1 MISLC
6 VVHLTCRIVEAS
18 VELLPVVEDALQFL
32 ARRCSVRE
40 LHLPHI
46 LAGHSV
52 HRHHT
57 IMVPPLEAAHIVDV
71 IADRLDPLDQKLAHL
86 KDQTAIVRPFY
97 LPKMRNDWDESDV
110 NCFKDVDF
118 DYAAIL
124 GYGPGEDGGLK
135 LTSLYFLPTDTLLDV
150 RAPDEDGV
158 WRDLRLASH
167 FVSQMSLNPRQ
178 KYAKFLYLAERMS
191 EGLEYQ
197 FDKYGYFFSNR

>member
-1 MISLC
+1 MSLPPNPHRADLAAQAAA
-6 VVHLTCRIVEAS
+6 VLDLYRDFPSNYRVSFSVAENGADGFPRIA
-18 VELLPVVEDALQFL
+18 
-32 ARRCSVRE
+32 ARLER
-40 LHLPHI
+40 PDGAPF
-46 LAGHSV
+46 AGS
-52 HRHHT
+52 
-57 IMVPPLEAAHIVDV
+57 D
-71 IADRLDPLDQKLAHL
+71 DPLDRKLAHL

-110 NCFKDVDF
+110 NCFKNVDF

-135 LTSLYFLPTDTLLDV
+135 LTSLYFLPTDTLLDG

>member
-1 MISLC
+1 MSLPPNPHRADLAAQAAA
-6 VVHLTCRIVEAS
+6 VLDLYRDFPSNYRVSFSVAENGADGFPRIA
-18 VELLPVVEDALQFL
+18 
-32 ARRCSVRE
+32 ARLER
-40 LHLPHI
+40 PDGAPF
-46 LAGHSV
+46 AGS
-52 HRHHT
+52 
-57 IMVPPLEAAHIVDV
+57 D
-71 IADRLDPLDQKLAHL
+71 DPLDRKLAHL

-124 GYGPGEDGGLK
+124 GYGPGEGEEIK
-135 LTSLYFLPTDTLLDV
+135 LVSLYFLPTDTLLDG

-158 WRDLRLASH
+158 WRDLRLGSH

-178 KYAKFLYLAERMS
+178 KYAQFLYLAERMS

>member
-1 MISLC
+1 MSLPPNPHRADLAAQAAA
-6 VVHLTCRIVEAS
+6 VLDLYRDFPSNYRVSFSVAENGADGFPRIA
-18 VELLPVVEDALQFL
+18 
-32 ARRCSVRE
+32 ARLER
-40 LHLPHI
+40 PDGAPF
-46 LAGHSV
+46 AGS
-52 HRHHT
+52 
-57 IMVPPLEAAHIVDV
+57 D
-71 IADRLDPLDQKLAHL
+71 DPLDRKLAHL

-124 GYGPGEDGGLK
+124 GYGPGEGEEIK
-135 LTSLYFLPTDTLLDV
+135 LVSLYFLPTDTLLDG

-178 KYAKFLYLAERMS
+178 KYAKFLYLAERIS

>member
-1 MISLC
+1 MSLPPNPHRADLAAQAAA
-6 VVHLTCRIVEAS
+6 VLDLYRDFPSNYRVSFSVAENGADGFPRIAAKLERPDGA
-18 VELLPVVEDALQFL
+18 PF
-32 ARRCSVRE
+32 
-40 LHLPHI
+40 
-46 LAGHSV
+46 AGS
-52 HRHHT
+52 
-57 IMVPPLEAAHIVDV
+57 D
-71 IADRLDPLDQKLAHL
+71 DPLDRKLAHL

-124 GYGPGEDGGLK
+124 GYGPGEGEEIK
-135 LTSLYFLPTDTLLDV
+135 LVSLYFLPTDTLLDG

>member
-1 MISLC
+1 MSLPPNPHRADLAAQAAA
-6 VVHLTCRIVEAS
+6 VLDLYRDFPSNYRVSFSVAENGADGFPRIA
-18 VELLPVVEDALQFL
+18 
-32 ARRCSVRE
+32 ARLER
-40 LHLPHI
+40 PDGAPF
-46 LAGHSV
+46 AGS
-52 HRHHT
+52 
-57 IMVPPLEAAHIVDV
+57 D
-71 IADRLDPLDQKLAHL
+71 DPLDRKLAHL

-135 LTSLYFLPTDTLLDV
+135 LTSLYFLPTDTLLAG

>member
-1 MISLC
+1 MSLPPNPHRADLAAQAAA
-6 VVHLTCRIVEAS
+6 VLDLYRDFPSNYRVSFSVAENGADGFPRIA
-18 VELLPVVEDALQFL
+18 
-32 ARRCSVRE
+32 ARLER
-40 LHLPHI
+40 PDGAPF
-46 LAGHSV
+46 AGS
-52 HRHHT
+52 
-57 IMVPPLEAAHIVDV
+57 D
-71 IADRLDPLDQKLAHL
+71 DPLDQKLAHL

-135 LTSLYFLPTDTLLDV
+135 LTSLYFLPTDTLLDG

-158 WRDLRLASH
+158 WRDLRLGSH

>member
-1 MISLC
+1 MSLPPNPHRADLAAQAAA
-6 VVHLTCRIVEAS
+6 VLDLYRDFPSNYRVSFSVAENGADGFPRIA
-18 VELLPVVEDALQFL
+18 
-32 ARRCSVRE
+32 ARLER
-40 LHLPHI
+40 PDGAPF
-46 LAGHSV
+46 AGS
-52 HRHHT
+52 
-57 IMVPPLEAAHIVDV
+57 D
-71 IADRLDPLDQKLAHL
+71 DPLDRKLAHL

-135 LTSLYFLPTDTLLDV
+135 LTSLYFLPTDTLLDG
-150 RAPDEDGV
+150 RAPDEDEV

>member
-1 MISLC
+1 MSLPPNPHRADLAAQAAA
-6 VVHLTCRIVEAS
+6 VLDLYRDFPSNYRVSFSVAENGADGFPRIA
-18 VELLPVVEDALQFL
+18 
-32 ARRCSVRE
+32 ARLER
-40 LHLPHI
+40 PDGAPF
-46 LAGHSV
+46 AGS
-52 HRHHT
+52 
-57 IMVPPLEAAHIVDV
+57 D
-71 IADRLDPLDQKLAHL
+71 DPLDRKLAHL

-135 LTSLYFLPTDTLLDV
+135 LTSLYFLPTDTLLDG

>member
-1 MISLC
+1 MSLPPNPHRADLAAQAAA
-6 VVHLTCRIVEAS
+6 VLDLYRDFPSNYRVSFSVAENGADGFPRIA
-18 VELLPVVEDALQFL
+18 
-32 ARRCSVRE
+32 ARLER
-40 LHLPHI
+40 PDGAPF
-46 LAGHSV
+46 AGS
-52 HRHHT
+52 
-57 IMVPPLEAAHIVDV
+57 D
-71 IADRLDPLDQKLAHL
+71 DPLDRKLAHL

-124 GYGPGEDGGLK
+124 GYGPGEGEEIK
-135 LTSLYFLPTDTLLDV
+135 LVSLYFLPTDTLLDG

-158 WRDLRLASH
+158 WRDLRLGSH

>member
-1 MISLC
+1 MSLPPNPHRADLAAQAAA
-6 VVHLTCRIVEAS
+6 VLDLYRDFPSNYRVSFSVAENGADGFPRIAAKLERPDGA
-18 VELLPVVEDALQFL
+18 PF
-32 ARRCSVRE
+32 
-40 LHLPHI
+40 
-46 LAGHSV
+46 AGS
-52 HRHHT
+52 
-57 IMVPPLEAAHIVDV
+57 D
-71 IADRLDPLDQKLAHL
+71 DPLDQKLAHL

-110 NCFKDVDF
+110 NCFKNVDF

-135 LTSLYFLPTDTLLDV
+135 LTSLYFLPTDTLLDG

>member
-1 MISLC
+1 MSLPPNPHRADLAAQAAA
-6 VVHLTCRIVEAS
+6 VLDLYRDFPSNYRVSFSVAENGADGFPRIAAKLERPDGA
-18 VELLPVVEDALQFL
+18 PF
-32 ARRCSVRE
+32 
-40 LHLPHI
+40 
-46 LAGHSV
+46 AGS
-52 HRHHT
+52 
-57 IMVPPLEAAHIVDV
+57 D
-71 IADRLDPLDQKLAHL
+71 DPLDQKLAHL

-135 LTSLYFLPTDTLLDV
+135 LTSLYFLPTDTLLDG

>member
-1 MISLC
+1 MSLPPNPHRADLAAQAAA
-6 VVHLTCRIVEAS
+6 VLDLYRDFPSNYRVSFSVAENGADGFPRIA
-18 VELLPVVEDALQFL
+18 
-32 ARRCSVRE
+32 ARLER
-40 LHLPHI
+40 PDGAPF
-46 LAGHSV
+46 AGS
-52 HRHHT
+52 
-57 IMVPPLEAAHIVDV
+57 D
-71 IADRLDPLDQKLAHL
+71 DPLDQKLAHL
-86 KDQTAIVRPFY
+86 KDQTAIVHPFY

-135 LTSLYFLPTDTLLDV
+135 LTSLYFLPTDTLLDG

>member
-1 MISLC
+1 MSLPPNPHRADLAAQAAA
-6 VVHLTCRIVEAS
+6 VLDLYRDFPSNYRVSFSVAENGADGFPRIAAKLERPDGA
-18 VELLPVVEDALQFL
+18 PF
-32 ARRCSVRE
+32 
-40 LHLPHI
+40 
-46 LAGHSV
+46 AGS
-52 HRHHT
+52 
-57 IMVPPLEAAHIVDV
+57 D
-71 IADRLDPLDQKLAHL
+71 DPLDRKLAHL

-124 GYGPGEDGGLK
+124 GYGPGEGEEIK
-135 LTSLYFLPTDTLLDV
+135 LVSLYFVPTDTLLAG

-197 FDKYGYFFSNR
+197 FDKYGYYFSNR

>member
-1 MISLC
+1 MSLPPNPHRADLAAQAAA
-6 VVHLTCRIVEAS
+6 VLDLYRAFPSNYRVSFSVAENGADGFPRIA
-18 VELLPVVEDALQFL
+18 
-32 ARRCSVRE
+32 ARLER
-40 LHLPHI
+40 PDGAPF
-46 LAGHSV
+46 AGS
-52 HRHHT
+52 
-57 IMVPPLEAAHIVDV
+57 D
-71 IADRLDPLDQKLAHL
+71 DPLDQKLAHL

-118 DYAAIL
+118 DYVAIL

-135 LTSLYFLPTDTLLDV
+135 LTSLYFLPTDTLLDG

>member
-1 MISLC
+1 MSLPPNPHRADLAAQAAA
-6 VVHLTCRIVEAS
+6 VLDLYRDFPSNYRVSFSVAENGADGFPRIAAKLERPDGA
-18 VELLPVVEDALQFL
+18 PF
-32 ARRCSVRE
+32 
-40 LHLPHI
+40 
-46 LAGHSV
+46 AGS
-52 HRHHT
+52 
-57 IMVPPLEAAHIVDV
+57 D
-71 IADRLDPLDQKLAHL
+71 DPLDQKLAHL
-86 KDQTAIVRPFY
+86 KDQTAIVRPCY

-110 NCFKDVDF
+110 NCFKNVDF

-135 LTSLYFLPTDTLLDV
+135 LTSLYFLPTDTLLDG

>member
-1 MISLC
+1 MSLPPNPHRADLAAQAAA
-6 VVHLTCRIVEAS
+6 VLDLYRDFPSNYRVSFSVAENGADGFPRIA
-18 VELLPVVEDALQFL
+18 
-32 ARRCSVRE
+32 ARLER
-40 LHLPHI
+40 PDGAPF
-46 LAGHSV
+46 AGS
-52 HRHHT
+52 
-57 IMVPPLEAAHIVDV
+57 D
-71 IADRLDPLDQKLAHL
+71 DPLDQKLAHL

-124 GYGPGEDGGLK
+124 GYGPGEGEEIK
-135 LTSLYFLPTDTLLDV
+135 LVSLYFVPTDTLLAG

-197 FDKYGYFFSNR
+197 FDKSGYFFSNR

>member
-1 MISLC
+1 MSLPPNPHRADLAAQAAA
-6 VVHLTCRIVEAS
+6 VLDLYRDFPSNYRVSFSVAENGADGFPRIA
-18 VELLPVVEDALQFL
+18 
-32 ARRCSVRE
+32 ARLER
-40 LHLPHI
+40 PDGAPF
-46 LAGHSV
+46 AGS
-52 HRHHT
+52 
-57 IMVPPLEAAHIVDV
+57 D
-71 IADRLDPLDQKLAHL
+71 DPLDRKLAHL

-124 GYGPGEDGGLK
+124 GYGPGEGEEIK
-135 LTSLYFLPTDTLLDV
+135 LVSLYFVPTDTLLAG

>member
-1 MISLC
+1 MSLPPNPHRADLAAQAAA
-6 VVHLTCRIVEAS
+6 VLDLYRDFPSNYRVSFSVAENGADGFPRIAAKLERPDGA
-18 VELLPVVEDALQFL
+18 PF
-32 ARRCSVRE
+32 
-40 LHLPHI
+40 
-46 LAGHSV
+46 AGS
-52 HRHHT
+52 
-57 IMVPPLEAAHIVDV
+57 D
-71 IADRLDPLDQKLAHL
+71 DPLDQKLAHL

-110 NCFKDVDF
+110 NCFKNVDF

-124 GYGPGEDGGLK
+124 GYGPGEGEEIK
-135 LTSLYFLPTDTLLDV
+135 LVSLYFVPTDTLLAG

>member
-1 MISLC
+1 MSLPPNPHRADLAAQAAA
-6 VVHLTCRIVEAS
+6 VLDLYRDFPSNYRVSFSVAENGADGFPRIA
-18 VELLPVVEDALQFL
+18 
-32 ARRCSVRE
+32 ARLER
-40 LHLPHI
+40 PDGAPF
-46 LAGHSV
+46 AGS
-52 HRHHT
+52 
-57 IMVPPLEAAHIVDV
+57 D
-71 IADRLDPLDQKLAHL
+71 DPLDRKLAHL

-118 DYAAIL
+118 DYVAIL
-124 GYGPGEDGGLK
+124 GYGPGEGEEIK
-135 LTSLYFLPTDTLLDV
+135 LVSLYFLPTDTLLDG

-158 WRDLRLASH
+158 WRALRLGSH

>member
-1 MISLC
+1 MSLPPNPHRADLAAQAAA
-6 VVHLTCRIVEAS
+6 VLDLYRDFPSNYRVSFSVAENGADGFPRIA
-18 VELLPVVEDALQFL
+18 
-32 ARRCSVRE
+32 ARLER
-40 LHLPHI
+40 PDGAPF
-46 LAGHSV
+46 AGS
-52 HRHHT
+52 
-57 IMVPPLEAAHIVDV
+57 D
-71 IADRLDPLDQKLAHL
+71 DPLDRKLAHL

-110 NCFKDVDF
+110 NCFKNVDF

-135 LTSLYFLPTDTLLDV
+135 LTSLYFLPTDTLLDG

-197 FDKYGYFFSNR
+197 FDKYGYYFSNR

>member
-1 MISLC
+1 MSLPPNPHRADLAAQAAA
-6 VVHLTCRIVEAS
+6 VLDLYRDFPSNYRVSFSVAENGADGFPRIA
-18 VELLPVVEDALQFL
+18 
-32 ARRCSVRE
+32 ARLER
-40 LHLPHI
+40 PDGAPF
-46 LAGHSV
+46 AGS
-52 HRHHT
+52 
-57 IMVPPLEAAHIVDV
+57 D
-71 IADRLDPLDQKLAHL
+71 DPLDQKLAHL
-86 KDQTAIVRPFY
+86 KDQTAIVHPFY

-135 LTSLYFLPTDTLLDV
+135 LTSLYFLPTDTLLDG

-197 FDKYGYFFSNR
+197 FDKYGYYFSNR

>member
-1 MISLC
+1 MSLPPNPHRADLAAQAAA
-6 VVHLTCRIVEAS
+6 VLDLYRDFPSNYRVSFSVAENGADGFPRIA
-18 VELLPVVEDALQFL
+18 
-32 ARRCSVRE
+32 ARLER
-40 LHLPHI
+40 PDGAPF
-46 LAGHSV
+46 AGS
-52 HRHHT
+52 
-57 IMVPPLEAAHIVDV
+57 D
-71 IADRLDPLDQKLAHL
+71 DPLDQKLAHL

-135 LTSLYFLPTDTLLDV
+135 LTSLYFLPTDTLLDG

-197 FDKYGYFFSNR
+197 FDKYGYVFTNR

>member
-1 MISLC
+1 MSLPPNPHRADLAAQAAA
-6 VVHLTCRIVEAS
+6 VLDLYRDFPSNYRVSFSVAENGADGFPRIA
-18 VELLPVVEDALQFL
+18 
-32 ARRCSVRE
+32 ARLER
-40 LHLPHI
+40 PDGAPF
-46 LAGHSV
+46 AGS
-52 HRHHT
+52 
-57 IMVPPLEAAHIVDV
+57 D
-71 IADRLDPLDQKLAHL
+71 DPLDRKLAHL

-124 GYGPGEDGGLK
+124 GHGPGEGEETK
-135 LTSLYFLPTDTLLDV
+135 LVSLYFVPTDTLLAG

-197 FDKYGYFFSNR
+197 FDKYGYYFSNR

>member
-1 MISLC
+1 MSLPPNPHRADLAAQAAA
-6 VVHLTCRIVEAS
+6 VLDLYRDFPSNYRVSFSVAENGADGFPRIAAKLERPDGA
-18 VELLPVVEDALQFL
+18 PF
-32 ARRCSVRE
+32 
-40 LHLPHI
+40 
-46 LAGHSV
+46 AGS
-52 HRHHT
+52 
-57 IMVPPLEAAHIVDV
+57 D
-71 IADRLDPLDQKLAHL
+71 DPLDQKLAHL

-124 GYGPGEDGGLK
+124 GYGPGEGEEIK
-135 LTSLYFLPTDTLLDV
+135 LVSLYFLPTDTLLDG

>member
-1 MISLC
+1 MSLPPNPHRADLAAQAAA
-6 VVHLTCRIVEAS
+6 VLDLYRDFPSNYRVSFSVAENGADGFPRIA
-18 VELLPVVEDALQFL
+18 
-32 ARRCSVRE
+32 ARLER
-40 LHLPHI
+40 PDGAPF
-46 LAGHSV
+46 AGS
-52 HRHHT
+52 
-57 IMVPPLEAAHIVDV
+57 D
-71 IADRLDPLDQKLAHL
+71 DPLDQKLAHL

-118 DYAAIL
+118 DYVAIL
-124 GYGPGEDGGLK
+124 GYGPGEGEEIK
-135 LTSLYFLPTDTLLDV
+135 LVSLYFLPTDTLLDG

-158 WRDLRLASH
+158 WRDLRLGSH

>member
-1 MISLC
+1 MSLPPNPHRADLAAQAAA
-6 VVHLTCRIVEAS
+6 VLDLYRDFPSNYRVSFSVAENGADGFPRIA
-18 VELLPVVEDALQFL
+18 
-32 ARRCSVRE
+32 ARLER
-40 LHLPHI
+40 PDGAPF
-46 LAGHSV
+46 AGS
-52 HRHHT
+52 
-57 IMVPPLEAAHIVDV
+57 D
-71 IADRLDPLDQKLAHL
+71 DPLDRKLAHL

-110 NCFKDVDF
+110 NCFKNVDF

-124 GYGPGEDGGLK
+124 GYGPGEGEEIK
-135 LTSLYFLPTDTLLDV
+135 LVSLYFVPTDTLLAG

-197 FDKYGYFFSNR
+197 FDKYGYYFSNR

>member
-1 MISLC
+1 MSLPPNPHRADLAAQAAA
-6 VVHLTCRIVEAS
+6 VLDLYRDFPSNYRVSFSVAENGADGFPRIA
-18 VELLPVVEDALQFL
+18 
-32 ARRCSVRE
+32 ARLER
-40 LHLPHI
+40 PDGAPF
-46 LAGHSV
+46 AGS
-52 HRHHT
+52 
-57 IMVPPLEAAHIVDV
+57 D
-71 IADRLDPLDQKLAHL
+71 DPLDQKLAHL

-135 LTSLYFLPTDTLLDV
+135 LTSLYFLPTDTLLDG

-197 FDKYGYFFSNR
+197 FDKYGYYFSNR

>member
-1 MISLC
+1 MSLPPNPHRADLAAQAAA
-6 VVHLTCRIVEAS
+6 VLDLYRDFPSNYRVSFSVAENGADGFPRIA
-18 VELLPVVEDALQFL
+18 
-32 ARRCSVRE
+32 ARLER
-40 LHLPHI
+40 PDGAPF
-46 LAGHSV
+46 AGS
-52 HRHHT
+52 
-57 IMVPPLEAAHIVDV
+57 D
-71 IADRLDPLDQKLAHL
+71 DPLDRKLAHL

-124 GYGPGEDGGLK
+124 GYGPGEGEEIK
-135 LTSLYFLPTDTLLDV
+135 LVSLYFLPTDTLLDG

>member
-1 MISLC
+1 MSLPPNPHRADLAAQAAA
-6 VVHLTCRIVEAS
+6 VLDLYRDFPSNYRVSFSVAENGADGFPRIAAKLERPDGA
-18 VELLPVVEDALQFL
+18 PF
-32 ARRCSVRE
+32 
-40 LHLPHI
+40 
-46 LAGHSV
+46 AGS
-52 HRHHT
+52 
-57 IMVPPLEAAHIVDV
+57 D
-71 IADRLDPLDQKLAHL
+71 DPLDQKLAHL

-118 DYAAIL
+118 DYVAIL
-124 GYGPGEDGGLK
+124 GYGPGEGEEIK
-135 LTSLYFLPTDTLLDV
+135 LVSLYFLPTDTLLDG

-158 WRDLRLASH
+158 WRDLRLGSH

>member
-1 MISLC
+1 MSLPPNPHRADLAAQAAA
-6 VVHLTCRIVEAS
+6 VLDLYRDFPSNYRVSFSVAENGADGFPRIA
-18 VELLPVVEDALQFL
+18 
-32 ARRCSVRE
+32 ARLER
-40 LHLPHI
+40 PDGAPF
-46 LAGHSV
+46 AGS
-52 HRHHT
+52 
-57 IMVPPLEAAHIVDV
+57 D
-71 IADRLDPLDQKLAHL
+71 DPLDQKLAHL

-124 GYGPGEDGGLK
+124 GYGPGEGEAIK
-135 LTSLYFLPTDTLLDV
+135 LVSLYFVPTDTLLAG

>member
-1 MISLC
+1 MSLPPNPHRADLAAQAAA
-6 VVHLTCRIVEAS
+6 VLDLYRDFPSNYRVSFSVAENGADGFPRIAAKLERPDGA
-18 VELLPVVEDALQFL
+18 PF
-32 ARRCSVRE
+32 
-40 LHLPHI
+40 
-46 LAGHSV
+46 AGS
-52 HRHHT
+52 
-57 IMVPPLEAAHIVDV
+57 D
-71 IADRLDPLDQKLAHL
+71 DPLDRKLAHL

-135 LTSLYFLPTDTLLDV
+135 LTSLYFLPTDTLLDG